1 MIMYRSAQKIGLDWF
16 LKAEV
21 SQLVDDINK
30 IHKTRTSI
38 LIKSSAVQFMKDFTA
53 NLDKKNR
60 LSNVN

>member
-1 MIMYRSAQKIGLDWF
+1 MYRSAQKIGLDWF